1 MSSKKSLEWKKP
13 VINSL
18 NFLVDKSTISSC
30 DEDNEINLGAP
41 DDSQNPFIF
50 ENEIVTPAPIVKMNN
65 KSHEA
70 YLEEAQVSGLDIE
83 LTQFKTIEDIQR
95 LKTNLRLRFPVFMAN
110 IIKILLFRGE

>member
-18 NFLVDKSTISSC
+18 NFLVDNSISSC

-50 ENEIVTPAPIVKMNN
+50 ENEVVTPAPIIKMNN
-65 KSHEA
+65 RNHED
-70 YLEEAQVSGLDIE
+70 YLKEA
-83 LTQFKTIEDIQR
+83 
-95 LKTNLRLRFPVFMAN
+95 
-110 IIKILLFRGE
+110 